1 MMMMEGVSVK
11 ERLDELGTD
20 GAAFYAFTG
29 CIEDMSEFKG
39 RPGSCLLWHVKVCFP
54 PMAK

>member
-1 MMMMEGVSVK
+1 MMMKGVFVK

-20 GAAFYAFTG
+20 EAAFYTFTG